1 MEKIMERLIHTR
13 VQWWLLAALMA
24 VVPVLVHAQGTQSAA
39 ATTGHAGKPPAPGE
53 REANGVRYLTGGV
66 GITEADKL
74 RAVRDEFSLQLTFTG
89 TGGKF
94 LAGVDTRLVGAD
106 GNTVFS
112 TVSDGPFLFVHMPP
126 GQYRVIASYQGQTR
140 EDNVTVPAQG
150 GVSRT
155 LTWQTR

>member
-1 MEKIMERLIHTR
+1 MERLIYTR
-13 VQWWLLAALMA
+13 MHWLILAAVIGLM
-24 VVPVLVHAQGTQSAA
+24 PVFVHAQTTQSTPAA
-39 ATTGHAGKPPAPGE
+39 SGQSGKAPAPGE
-53 REANGVRYLTGGV
+53 REVNGVRYLTGGV

-89 TGGKF
+89 SGGKF
-94 LAGVDTRLVGAD
+94 LAGVETRLLGTD
-106 GNTVFS
+106 GKAVFS

-126 GQYRVIASYQGQTR
+126 GQYRVVASYQGQTR

-150 GVSRT
+150 GVART

>member
-1 MEKIMERLIHTR
+1 MFFTR
-13 VQWWLLAALMA
+13 MIFTHLSCLLVAAAMA
-24 VVPVLVHAQGTQSAA
+24 VAPVFVHAQATQSAPA
-39 ATTGHAGKPPAPGE
+39 ASGQPGFPPAPGE

-66 GITEADKL
+66 GVTEADKL
-74 RAVRDEFSLQLTFTG
+74 RVVRDDFSLQLTFTG

-94 LAGVDTRLVGAD
+94 LAGVDTRLMGAD
-106 GNTVFS
+106 GKTVFS

-126 GQYRVIASYQGQTR
+126 GQYRVVASYQGQAR
-140 EDNVTVPAQG
+140 EDTVTVPAQG

>member
-1 MEKIMERLIHTR
+1 MERLLYRRMH
-13 VQWWLLAALMA
+13 WWLLAAVMA
-24 VVPVLVHAQGTQSAA
+24 VTPIFCEAQTTPGAA
-39 ATTGHAGKPPAPGE
+39 AAGAHAGKPPAPGE

-89 TGGKF
+89 SGGKF
-94 LAGVDTRLVGAD
+94 LAGVDTRLLGAD
-106 GNTVFS
+106 GKQVFS

-126 GQYRVIASYQGQTR
+126 GQYRVVASYQGQTR